1 MVYYFVSNAIKDT
14 CCQCFIDKGRY
25 KIASYATIIYFSALP
40 DRGEDGIDIKDEF
53 SELPF
58 PSQVSL
64 TSNNMSISIIQNNP
78 SDT

>member
-14 CCQCFIDKGRY
+14 CCQCGPLILIKGRY

-58 PSQVSL
+58 PSQVSI
-64 TSNNMSISIIQNNP
+64 TSNNMSIGII
-78 SDT
+78 

>member
-1 MVYYFVSNAIKDT
+1 MWPPKI
-14 CCQCFIDKGRY
+14 KGRY

-58 PSQVSL
+58 PSQVSI